1 MAPFRDALG
10 HLFGRQK
17 AANPSPPGIP
27 SPIVTPVTVISIDD
41 ILGMSESDMYR
52 TQPYLRTVVSF
63 FARNIAQLGMQTFAR
78 VSDTDRRRELNSPAA
93 QLLTHPNPTTTGYE
107 LKYALVSDLML
118 YDRAYWLI
126 TSDLQSPSGWRITAI
141 PPSWVVG
148 MTLDNLFA
156 PKTYFIQPNTDMTT
170 ERVELPA
177 SQFIQFHGWNPHD
190 PKEGSTPLHALKE
203 ILAEQVSAQRYRN
216 QVWKNG
222 GRTSG
227 TISRPVDAPTWD
239 QTTRDRFKKQWRDQF
254 AGDNSDTAGGTA
266 LLEDGMTYAPVG
278 FSAKDNEFVEAA
290 KLALNVVCSVY
301 HISPVM
307 VGQLD
312 AANYSNVREFRKMLY
327 GDTLGSPIAQIEDR
341 INGMLLPMIG
351 EPPKNYVEFNIAE
364 KLQGNFE
371 DQATSLQIAVGGP
384 WMSVNEG
391 RALNNMRSL
400 GPDYDEVITPLN
412 VVRGGGEE
420 ANPQDSAP
428 GPGETTGPGD
438 SQPEQQPKQADIE
451 RYLRRQGSA
460 VLSRLGAGK
469 AVDEAWDDD
478 RWNRELAEI
487 VPASVARDI
496 NTVRKHELAL
506 AVAAGKTTDAMQEI
520 LTDWPSHVLGWNAKG
535 N

>member
-10 HLFGRQK
+10 HLFGRK
-17 AANPSPPGIP
+17 AANASPPGLP
-27 SPIVTPVTVISIDD
+27 YPIVTPVSIINIDD
-41 ILGMSESDMYR
+41 ILGMTESDMFR

-63 FARNIAQLGMQTFAR
+63 FARNIAQLGVQTFSR
-78 VSDTDRRRELNSPAA
+78 VSDTDRRRTTTSTAA
-93 QLLTHPNPTTTGYE
+93 QLLTNPNPSTTGYE
-107 LKYALVSDLML
+107 LMYALTADLAL
-118 YDRAYWLI
+118 YDRAYWLV
-126 TSDLQSPSGWRITAI
+126 TQDTQSQSGWRITAI

-156 PKTYFIQPNTDMTT
+156 PKTFYIQPNTDMTT
-170 ERVELPA
+170 ARVELPA
-177 SQFIQFHGWNPHD
+177 SQFIHFHGWNPHD

-227 TISRPVDAPTWD
+227 TISRPVDAPEWSPEA
-239 QTTRDRFKKQWRDQF
+239 RDRFMKDWKSHY
-254 AGDNSDTAGGTA
+254 AGDQSDTAGGTA
-266 LLEDGMTYAPVG
+266 MLEDGMQYAPVG
-278 FSAKDNEFVEAA
+278 FSAKDNEFVAAA

-327 GDTLGSPIAQIEDR
+327 GDTLGSPIAQIESR

-351 EPPKNYVEFNIAE
+351 EPKKNYVEFNIAE

-371 DQATSLQIAVGGP
+371 DQATSLQIATGGP
-384 WMSVNEG
+384 WMTVNEG
-391 RALNNMRSL
+391 RALNNLRSL
-400 GPDYDEVITPLN
+400 GPEYDEVITPLN
-412 VVRGGGEE
+412 VVRGGGDQ
-420 ANPQDSAP
+420 ADPTDTAP
-428 GPGETTGPGD
+428 APADRTGPGD
-438 SQPEQQPKQADIE
+438 SQPEQQPKTADIE

-460 VLSRLGAGK
+460 VISRLGAGK
-469 AVDEAWDDD
+469 TVEQAWDDD

-487 VPASVARDI
+487 VPDSVARDI
-496 NTVRKHELAL
+496 NHIRKTELVA
-506 AVAAGKTTDAMQEI
+506 AVADGKSMETMQEI
-520 LTDWPSHVLGWNAKG
+520 LTAWPDRALGWNAKG
-535 N
+535 K